1 MTHLTSAC
9 LRMKSNLSSL
19 KRRKTTRL
27 KGADY
32 NNNGAVFLTICT
44 KDRRCILSRIVGTG
58 LPDGPQG
65 SSMVGTGLSDGPQ
78 GSSMVGT
85 GLSDGPKVQLTRY
98 GEIADKYINQI
109 NDFYSNLSIESY
121 VIMPNHIHIMLWVK
135 GDECGP
141 SGTPVPTVKDLC
153 GPSGTP
159 VPTVKDLCG
168 PSGTPVPT
176 AQNTIPAKFLS
187 TFKRFCNRECG
198 INIWQYRSYDHIIR
212 NRQDYDEHLRY
223 IYENPMRWY
232 YDELYSEE

>member
-1 MTHLTSAC
+1 
-9 LRMKSNLSSL
+9 
-19 KRRKTTRL
+19 
-27 KGADY
+27 
-32 NNNGAVFLTICT
+32 
-44 KDRRCILSRIVGTG
+44 
-58 LPDGPQG
+58 
-65 SSMVGTGLSDGPQ
+65 
-78 GSSMVGT
+78 MVGT